1 VSQCAERLNV
11 RIMLRLCAY
20 TNLCTAGKSAKQGA
34 GSGSQEGGST
44 AVKSEATKKQKQT
57 PGTVKAAT
65 SAAAGTAAGAAA
77 LAAAAAA
84 MQQSSSSTDAALQ
97 TRLGRLQL
105 ATQLVRAVLE
115 SDVDSPKKVD
125 TMSKIVSQ
133 SLADADLLTA
143 AADGTSTAAAAAS
156 ASAAATVEEAAAAG
170 AAAVGSSTTGF
181 SELQQQVHKLRLRI
195 SQMHHVLSSGDSC
208 DAKLLWLSASVQL

>member
-1 VSQCAERLNV
+1 MCFILQ
-11 RIMLRLCAY
+11 LCSY
-20 TNLCTAGKSAKQGA
+20 TGLCTTGKSAKQGA

-44 AVKSEATKKQKQT
+44 AAKSEATKQQKQAL
-57 PGTVKAAT
+57 AAP
-65 SAAAGTAAGAAA
+65 SAAASAA

-125 TMSKIVSQ
+125 TMSKIVLQ

-143 AADGTSTAAAAAS
+143 AAAGTSTATATAAAS
-156 ASAAATVEEAAAAG
+156 ATATVEEAAAAG
-170 AAAVGSSTTGF
+170 AAAVGSSTDGF

-208 DAKLLWLSASVQL
+208 DAKLQWLSASVQL

>member
-1 VSQCAERLNV
+1 MLNASMCF
-11 RIMLRLCAY
+11 ILQLYAY
-20 TNLCTAGKSAKQGA
+20 TGLCTAGKSAKQGA

-44 AVKSEATKKQKQT
+44 AAKGEATKQQKQA
-57 PGTVKAAT
+57 PAAATVKAAAAAAP
-65 SAAAGTAAGAAA
+65 SAAASAA

-125 TMSKIVSQ
+125 TMSKIVLQ
-133 SLADADLLTA
+133 SLADADLLSA
-143 AADGTSTAAAAAS
+143 AAAGGTSTTAAAAAAS
-156 ASAAATVEEAAAAG
+156 ATASVEEAATAG
-170 AAAVGSSTTGF
+170 VAAVGSSTAGF

-208 DAKLLWLSASVQL
+208 DAKLQWLSASVQL